1 MLLEQ
6 TRNLQGQTAPQPL
19 ICRGVRGA
27 TTVQHNDAEEILRA
41 TRELLH
47 TMAALNHM
55 QPADIAS
62 IYFTTTADLTAVHPA
77 EAARQLGWQDIA
89 LLCAQEITVPGGLEH
104 CIRVLIHWNTTQP
117 AKNIQHIYLKNARSL
132 RPDSQNKPLVR
143 PRQINEMD
151 AMIRAL
157 QTM

>member
-1 MLLEQ
+1 MLLDQ
-6 TRNLQGQTAPQPL
+6 TRQVQVQPAPQPL

-47 TMAALNHM
+47 NMATLNEM
-55 QPADIAS
+55 KPADIAS

-77 EAARQLGWQDIA
+77 EAARQLGWQNVA
-89 LLCAQEITVPGGLEH
+89 LLCAQEIAVPGGLDR
-104 CIRVLIHWNTTQP
+104 CIRVLIHWNTCQP
-117 AKNIQHIYLKNARSL
+117 AQNIQHVYLKNARLL
-132 RPDSQNKPLVR
+132 RPDLQNKPLVR

-157 QTM
+157 QTA